1 VYDDLNL
8 IFLNA
13 LHYNIEDSQI
23 AKDANTLKV
32 RSKRAGHAVNRDR
45 FNAYPFVQ
53 GILEA
58 EWTKR
63 PSLPSPGRQTSVN
76 QRRASSEVDID
87 GGISESE
94 PTNETSRV
102 AQSDEIVKQLE
113 KSVPRW
119 EGFGP
124 GGWTI
129 TIQLVRFYPLSF
141 PGSCLDEGVQA
152 DALLIVEQIRDY
164 KDARY
169 ALAFAFRDL
178 VIPTHP
184 YSGVRLSAVL
194 DAVPDM
200 DSKLNF
206 PQVVRGPCSR

>member
-1 VYDDLNL
+1 M
-8 IFLNA
+8 
-13 LHYNIEDSQI
+13 
-23 AKDANTLKV
+23 
-32 RSKRAGHAVNRDR
+32 
-45 FNAYPFVQ
+45 
-53 GILEA
+53 
-58 EWTKR
+58 
-63 PSLPSPGRQTSVN
+63 
-76 QRRASSEVDID
+76 
-87 GGISESE
+87 SESE

-102 AQSDEIVKQLE
+102 AQSDEIVRQLE

-129 TIQLVRFYPLSF
+129 TIQLVCFPPLWS
-141 PGSCLDEGVQA
+141 PRREADEHVQA

-169 ALAFAFRDL
+169 AFTFACQHFMIL
-178 VIPTHP
+178 IHP
-184 YSGVRLSAVL
+184 YSGTRLSAML

-206 PQVVRGPCSR
+206 PQVVCVPVLGR

>member
-1 VYDDLNL
+1 M
-8 IFLNA
+8 
-13 LHYNIEDSQI
+13 
-23 AKDANTLKV
+23 
-32 RSKRAGHAVNRDR
+32 
-45 FNAYPFVQ
+45 
-53 GILEA
+53 
-58 EWTKR
+58 
-63 PSLPSPGRQTSVN
+63 
-76 QRRASSEVDID
+76 
-87 GGISESE
+87 SESE

-119 EGFGP
+119 DGFGP

-129 TIQLVRFYPLSF
+129 SIQLVRLS
-141 PGSCLDEGVQA
+141 PPSSPRAYLDKAAQA

-169 ALAFAFRDL
+169 ALVSACKNL

-184 YSGVRLSAVL
+184 YSGARLSAIL

-206 PQVVRGPCSR
+206 PQVVCVPICC